1 VAPPAAAILVAAG
14 AFGVA
19 APTAS
24 AAVRPCADTSGCAG
38 WSLSDN
44 GYGARAAVSWWG
56 MYPGH
61 DCTNYVA
68 YMMATAGVATPGY
81 RLGNAESWGPA
92 AAAHGVPVD
101 GQPSVGAVAWWSSG
115 AGGVS
120 LAGHVAYVQTV
131 TPTSITISED
141 SYPSG
146 PFDHRVVERSSASW
160 PTGFIHFLRGPAS
173 GVSAWTSQP
182 PTALSSGLTEL
193 ATKEPATRLGPQR
206 PGVARD
212 PSGRVTVAAVGADR
226 SLVVSSRTAIRGSWQ
241 TTVVTAPGAVASAP
255 SVVAGSAGFAAV
267 AITGP
272 HGELLVYGR
281 ADAASGWTLEQ
292 VAGAHSVVGA
302 PSAVLQDGV
311 LEVAARGPAGGL
323 VLYSARVAPA
333 APVAGH
339 GEQPAAVSAPPR
351 TRTWSA
357 ATVGGA
363 GSATSDPALA
373 ASGHGPVEIA
383 VVGPAHS
390 LVLHTG
396 TPTGAWIAR
405 RVEGPG
411 TAFGVPALLVGPGS
425 TSTIA
430 TLGQAGSVEVHTGR
444 VTSGGW
450 TTHRVAGPGSA
461 VVSPVLVAS
470 RGGVAVAVRRP
481 RGALT
486 LYTPTAAHRSAHS
499 GTTAWSTTSVTPAE
513 PDAASG
519 PAPAPVP
526 LSAPA
531 ALSTPALSTPAL
543 STPALSTPALSKPAP
558 AQVLPAVAQAGAG
571 VRPAAALTG
580 AEIISVDAAGML
592 SVATA
597 TATGSWTVTAP
608 TA

>member
-1 VAPPAAAILVAAG
+1 MAPPAAAVLVAAG
-14 AFGVA
+14 ALGLAV
-19 APTAS
+19 PTAS
-24 AAVRPCADTSGCAG
+24 AAVRPCLDTSGCAVG
-38 WSLSDN
+38 SLTDN

-120 LAGHVAYVQTV
+120 LAGHVAYVQAV
-131 TPTSITISED
+131 SSTSITISED

-146 PFDHRVVERSSASW
+146 PFDYRVVDRSSASW

-173 GVSAWTSQP
+173 AAGAWTSTP
-182 PTALSSGLTEL
+182 PSAMSSTVTDLTA
-193 ATKEPATRLGPQR
+193 AEPATRLDPRR

-226 SLVVSSRTAIRGSWQ
+226 SLVVSSRPAIGGGWQ

-255 SVVAGSAGFAAV
+255 SVVAGLAGFAAV
-267 AITGP
+267 AVAGP

-292 VAGAHSVVGA
+292 VAGARSVVGA
-302 PSAVLQDGV
+302 PSAVLQDGM
-311 LEVAARGPAGGL
+311 LDVAARGPAGGL
-323 VLYSARVAPA
+323 VLYSARIAPA
-333 APVAGH
+333 GPVTGGDAD
-339 GEQPAAVSAPPR
+339 QPPAVSAPPR

-363 GSATSDPALA
+363 GSTTSDPALA
-373 ASGHGPVEIA
+373 ASRHAPVEIA

-390 LVLHTG
+390 LVLYTG

-405 RVEGPG
+405 RVGGPG
-411 TAFGVPALLVGPGS
+411 TAFGVPSLLAGPGS

-430 TLGQAGSVEVHTGR
+430 TLGRAGSVEVHTGR
-444 VTSGGW
+444 VTGGSW
-450 TTHRVAGPGSA
+450 TTRRVAAPGSA
-461 VVSPVLVAS
+461 AVSPVLVGS

-486 LYTPTAAHRSAHS
+486 LYTAPGADRSAHS
-499 GTTAWSTTSVTPAE
+499 RTTAWLTTSVTPAA
-513 PDAASG
+513 PVAAAG
-519 PAPAPVP
+519 PAAAPAS

-531 ALSTPALSTPAL
+531 ALSTPVPAL
-543 STPALSTPALSKPAP
+543 G
-558 AQVLPAVAQAGAG
+558 LPAAAQSAAG

-580 AEIISVDAAGML
+580 AEIVSVDAAGML